1 MLRRY
6 VQACAALRWQIKTR
20 RIPTQVHY
28 DPFCLLVEERHR
40 TSRRLLSPSKVPVEF
55 ARVAELNTLQSKL
68 SESID

>member
-6 VQACAALRWQIKTR
+6 VQACAALRWQIKSR

-28 DPFCLLVEERHR
+28 DPLCLLVEERYR
-40 TSRRLLSPSKVPVEF
+40 TSRRLLVPVEF

-68 SESID
+68 SESFD